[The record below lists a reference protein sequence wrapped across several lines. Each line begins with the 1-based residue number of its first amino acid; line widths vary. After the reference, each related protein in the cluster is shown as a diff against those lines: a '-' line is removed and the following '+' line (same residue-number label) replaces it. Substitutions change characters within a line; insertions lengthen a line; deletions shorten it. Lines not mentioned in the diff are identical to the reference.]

1 MMKPPLKQLIFDCD
15 GVLVD
20 TESVVIDVAAKAI
33 AKLFP
38 QVNTTEVF
46 AATFGQQIESV
57 MGVIEDEYQVL
68 FPGDFCDQLNAQVN
82 EALQGSDI
90 AIPNIHEAFLAI
102 KTPVAVVSN
111 SHRGRLALSVESAG
125 LETFL
130 GPQYQFSADDV
141 EHPKPAPDVY
151 LYAAS
156 KLGVK
161 PQECLVVEDSL
172 AGITAATNAGMTVLA
187 FMGASHI
194 PIGHEEAVK
203 RLGVARVFF
212 DMAELPP
219 LVGEYVVAS

>member
-57 MGVIEDEYQVL
+57 MEEIEDEYQVL

-111 SHRGRLALSVESAG
+111 SHRDRLALSVESAG

-141 EHPKPAPDVY
+141 ENPKPAPDIY
-151 LYAAS
+151 LLAMNTFHEIPENCI
-156 KLGVK
+156 VI
-161 PQECLVVEDSL
+161 EDSL
-172 AGITAATNAGMTVLA
+172 GGATAGLKAGILCAGIFIV
-187 FMGASHI
+187 
-194 PIGHEEAVK
+194 
-203 RLGVARVFF
+203 VFF
-212 DMAELPP
+212 EMFLSFFW
-219 LVGEYVVAS
+219 V